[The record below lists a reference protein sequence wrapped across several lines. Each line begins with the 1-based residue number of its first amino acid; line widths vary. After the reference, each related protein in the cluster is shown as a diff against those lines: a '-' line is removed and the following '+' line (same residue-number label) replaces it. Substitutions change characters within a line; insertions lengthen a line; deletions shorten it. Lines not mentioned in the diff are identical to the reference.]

1 MDDFTAQ
8 PQVILSVFNF
18 QCFLL
23 FGLYFDSIQ
32 IYKKFEKK

>member
-8 PQVILSVFNF
+8 PQVILSMFNF
-18 QCFLL
+18 QWFLL